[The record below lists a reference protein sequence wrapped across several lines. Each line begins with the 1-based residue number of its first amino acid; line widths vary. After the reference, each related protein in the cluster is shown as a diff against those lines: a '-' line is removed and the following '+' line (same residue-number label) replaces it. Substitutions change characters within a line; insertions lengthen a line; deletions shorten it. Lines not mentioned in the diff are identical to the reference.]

1 MGDLPNRGDQH
12 VRLRDENGNAAGIT
26 NDGKVKVETTSSS
39 TSTQIVKIKGDTTGN
54 IAEVTAS
61 GEVKVVS
68 PPPAPPANTDPV
80 NQVASSLVTSVAGVD
95 TIYTITN
102 SKTLT
107 IQRLSGGA
115 ESSNSGSIIELYE
128 DPNGDK
134 SVMNLI
140 DAIFVNGS
148 SAQKDLNITYT
159 GDGTRRIILRR
170 RNFGGGSYEMV
181 CRWAGYEE

>member
-1 MGDLPNRGDQH
+1 MPHIHEKIDFTVEIFIIYNNKILFRKHDKYGVWLSVGGH
-12 VRLRDENGNAAGIT
+12 V
-26 NDGKVKVETTSSS
+26 
-39 TSTQIVKIKGDTTGN
+39 
-54 IAEVTAS
+54 
-61 GEVKVVS
+61 
-68 PPPAPPANTDPV
+68 
-80 NQVASSLVTSVAGVD
+80 
-95 TIYTITN
+95 
-102 SKTLT
+102 
-107 IQRLSGGA
+107 
-115 ESSNSGSIIELYE
+115 ELYE

-170 RNFGGGSYEMV
+170 RNFGGGSYEVV